1 MRRLSFSLMVALGV
15 FFCLVLGV
23 LLITPQSFD
32 IGFHLMRID
41 ALWEALS
48 YGVFPCRMYTHAANG
63 YGYAAPLYYPD
74 LALLPPA
81 LLRGLGLSRMVVLRI
96 WILVLALL
104 PFLTTYG
111 TARALGMSKYSAR
124 ILALFYGFSLPQ
136 FVALFWTQLGSAN
149 SGVFLPV
156 FLLPILVLST
166 CEVLSPSQMWRIAWL
181 IVTGGVGL
189 ISGHIISTVL
199 AVLFAALIVLL
210 NVPLLLKQPRR
221 VLLLVGC
228 ALCVLSLSAWF
239 WLPFIEQNL
248 VGGLLIHER
257 GISGNL
263 LETRMTL
270 RDFFFPGYLFNYW
283 NALTGSSLESSPFF
297 RRFGIG
303 FFVLPWLMYCG
314 YQWKRLW
321 VSIDKVGKL
330 CGGLVI
336 IGLLSVIWAPVIQ
349 LLNHWM
355 GWMQFLNRLYIFGT
369 LFLGVWVAQNLER
382 EPSLLIRRGWIT
394 LYLGCSLLFFAQLP
408 LDRGLYYRAHFHE
421 AWTLEGVRDSIAW
434 GQEYLPAKAALW
446 WTEDTQPVCLIDG
459 KPSADWQDKKSFT
472 VIIPPSE
479 EAVAVEVP
487 KFWYKG
493 YAARLDGEDVAL
505 TADDKGLISI
515 LCPPVA
521 MSRILEVY
529 YAGTLVQR
537 VANVISLGALGALG
551 VGGVVWLLYRRR
563 SWRIENLPQP

>member
-1 MRRLSFSLMVALGV
+1 MKRLSFPFVVALGV

-41 ALWEALS
+41 ALWES
-48 YGVFPCRMYTHAANG
+48 VSQGVFPCRMYTHAANG

-81 LLRGLGLSRMVVLRI
+81 LLRGLGLSRMIVLRI

-111 TARALGMSKYSAR
+111 TARALEMSKYSAR

-166 CEVLSPSQMWRIAWL
+166 REALSPSQMRRIAWL
-181 IVTGGVGL
+181 IVAGGVGL

-210 NVPLLLKQPRR
+210 NVPRLLKQPRR
-221 VLLLVGC
+221 FLLLVGC
-228 ALCVLSLSAWF
+228 ALCVLLLSAWF

-257 GISGNL
+257 GTSGNL

-303 FFVLPWLMYCG
+303 LFVLPWFIYCIC
-314 YQWKRLW
+314 QWKHQW
-321 VSIDKVGKL
+321 ASVDKMGNL

-336 IGLLSVIWAPVIQ
+336 TGFLSVICPPVIQ

-355 GWMQFLNRLYIFGT
+355 GWMQFLNRLYVFGT
-369 LFLGVWVAQNLER
+369 FFLGVWVAQSLER
-382 EPSLLIRRGWIT
+382 EHSLLIRRGWIT
-394 LYLGCSLLFFAQLP
+394 LYLGCSLLFLAQLP
-408 LDRGLYYRAHFHE
+408 LERGLYYRAHLRE

-446 WTEDTQPVCLIDG
+446 WTEETQPGCLIDG
-459 KPSADWQDKKSFT
+459 KPTAEWQDRESFR
-472 VIIPPSE
+472 VVIPPSV
-479 EAVAVEVP
+479 EAVTVEVP

-493 YAARLDGEDVAL
+493 YAANLEGEDVAL
-505 TADDKGLISI
+505 ATNDKGLISI
-515 LCPPVA
+515 LCPPGS
-521 MSRILEVY
+521 MSRMLKVY
-529 YAGTLVQR
+529 YAGTFVQR
-537 VANVISLGALGALG
+537 VANWISLGAIITLG
-551 VGGVVWLLYRRR
+551 VGGVVWLWHRRR
-563 SWRIENLPQP
+563 SRGRIAIQS